1 MPNSGCHQE
10 KSPVN
15 CESCKRR
22 HEKCDKSLPQWY
34 AFPRSPVHGAESV
47 DQCSRSCSKRSVSCK
62 YTITAEIEEGPKY
75 WRPIRPKLN
84 YLPLNKLIDLITK
97 LYESLEQRGM
107 RDYTIWAQKLP
118 LFYSMAGS
126 DNLVMSSL
134 LTLSASLLAT
144 IEPKVGIKQTYFYFR
159 QTAIEQL
166 RIASSK
172 LSTENYDNVLAATIL
187 LLWADSERPSWIV
200 LWTGLKS
207 VFYSMPQEW
216 RHKSE
221 LANFLETKQY
231 LRILESSSI
240 VSCHFNNKN
249 LSGLADIITVLQHIQ
264 GQVGHME
271 KYHNQVNKL
280 VKFLEEFLG
289 DICSLSSDQAFQR
302 MHILRQ
308 WLFWLPPAMLRGGI
322 GDTLGLAVLAQFFAV
337 GLNLHC
343 LFPELGCH
351 DLGPL
356 AVDPIKEIDRTV
368 RARNMAKPHDPDVQ
382 LAMYLMGMAQSIAT
396 KYQDRLIADES
407 AVGL

>member
-1 MPNSGCHQE
+1 M
-10 KSPVN
+10 N

-22 HEKCDKSLPQWY
+22 HEKCDKFLPQWY

-47 DQCSRSCSKRSVSCK
+47 DQCSRSCIKRSVSCN
-62 YTITAEIEEGPKY
+62 YTNTAEIEEGPKSS
-75 WRPIRPKLN
+75 RPIRPKPN

-107 RDYTIWAQKLP
+107 RNYAIWAQKLP

-126 DNLVMSSL
+126 DNLVMNSL

-144 IEPKVGIKQTYFYFR
+144 IEQKVEVKQTVSYFR
-159 QTAIEQL
+159 QSAVEQL

-172 LSTENYDNVLAATIL
+172 LSRENYDKVLAATIL
-187 LLWADSERPSWIV
+187 LLWADSERSSWIV
-200 LWTGLKS
+200 LWNGLKS

-216 RHKSE
+216 RHESE
-221 LANFLETKQY
+221 LAKFLETEQY
-231 LRILESSSI
+231 LRTLGSSSI
-240 VSCHFNNKN
+240 VSCQFNSKY
-249 LSGLADIITVLQHIQ
+249 LSSLTDTITVLQHIQ
-264 GQVGHME
+264 RQVEHIE
-271 KYHNQVNKL
+271 KHYNLVNKL
-280 VKFLEEFLG
+280 VTFLGKFLD
-289 DICSLSSDQAFQR
+289 DIGSLSPDQVFQR
-302 MHILRQ
+302 MHNLRQ
-308 WLFWLPPAMLRGGI
+308 WLFWLPPGMLRDGI

-337 GLNLHC
+337 GLDLHC
-343 LFPELGCH
+343 LFPGLGCH

-356 AVDPIKEIDRTV
+356 AAGPIKEIDRTV

-382 LAMYLMGMAQSIAT
+382 LAMYLMDMPQSIAT

>member
-396 KYQDRLIADES
+396 KYQDRL
-407 AVGL
+407 